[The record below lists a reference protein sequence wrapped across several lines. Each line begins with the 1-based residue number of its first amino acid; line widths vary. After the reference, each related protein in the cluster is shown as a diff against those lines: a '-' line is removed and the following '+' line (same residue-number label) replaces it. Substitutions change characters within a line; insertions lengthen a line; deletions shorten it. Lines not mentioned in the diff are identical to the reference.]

1 MTTPF
6 RFPIQVRF
14 ADTDAQGHVY
24 FANYL
29 TYCDE
34 ALAAYLR
41 HLGCPWQA
49 MVKDGVD
56 MFYVSAKCDYRGS
69 AKFEEIVEIEPRI
82 TKIGRTSVTSEFTLR
97 GLGGGV
103 LAVAELVSVCV
114 DVRTREKVAVPA
126 RLSAC
131 LVD

>member
-97 GLGGGV
+97 GPGGGV